1 MREGVDLM
9 KIKKNLS
16 SCDDQI
22 QDFEEYE
29 KDLLTQ
35 QKEDKRQRHI
45 MKLNRIVKGSGL
57 IHILLQCE
65 VTDKAINALQEM
77 GLTAVET
84 FVTLPDKI
92 EEFKKK
98 VTFRKVDHL
107 ISAARWMKENSNIPS
122 TN

>member
-35 QKEDKRQRHI
+35 QKEDKRT
-45 MKLNRIVKGSGL
+45 NGASKGHSDDSG
-57 IHILLQCE
+57 E
-65 VTDKAINALQEM
+65 VPSAA
-77 GLTAVET
+77 AVE
-84 FVTLPDKI
+84 
-92 EEFKKK
+92 
-98 VTFRKVDHL
+98 
-107 ISAARWMKENSNIPS
+107 SATQR
-122 TN
+122 